1 MRYFKFLHTHTVR
14 GCLLRACVVSLLL
27 TISIVASPA
36 AEVRLAWDRSAEE
49 SVAGYRVYYGTAS
62 RSYTQSVD
70 AGAETTVTVYEL
82 QDGARFYF
90 AAVAYNQA
98 RQESPYSDEV
108 SWPTSA
114 PQQSQESSYSI
125 TLQLQAGWNL
135 ISLPVQPANTATATV
150 IQPVAPCVTQV
161 LTTINGVSTW
171 YDPTRRE
178 QSTLSSMIPGIG
190 YWMQMSCAGTLTIA
204 GSTASKSVNLVAGM
218 NMVGYSSLFASP
230 ISTALASIAGKYA
243 SVWSYENGAWKTY
256 YPNDPAKSQFT
267 QLTPGKG
274 YWIQAT
280 TTTTWTLP

>member
-1 MRYFKFLHTHTVR
+1 MRYLNFVHTRTVR
-14 GCLLRACVVSLLL
+14 GCLVRASLFSFILA
-27 TISIVASPA
+27 IAVVASHA
-36 AEVRLAWDRSAEE
+36 ADVRLEWDRVNDN

-62 RSYTQSVD
+62 RSYTSSVD
-70 AGAETTVTVYEL
+70 AGAEAATVVHGL
-82 QDGARFYF
+82 QDGGRYYF

-108 SWPTSA
+108 TWSA
-114 PQQSQESSYSI
+114 SPSQQSEQSSYSI

-135 ISLPVQPANTATATV
+135 VSLPVQPAIAATATV
-150 IQPVAPCVTQV
+150 VQAVAPCVTQV

-178 QSTLSSMIPGIG
+178 QSTLTSMIPGIG
-190 YWMQMSCAGTLTIA
+190 YWMQMSCPGTLTIA

-218 NMVGYSSLFASP
+218 NMVGYSSLVAAP
-230 ISTALASIAGKYA
+230 ISNALASIAGKYS
-243 SVWSYENGAWKTY
+243 SVWSYENSTWKTY

-267 QLTPGKG
+267 HLTPGKG

-280 TTTTWTLP
+280 TATTWTLP

>member
-1 MRYFKFLHTHTVR
+1 MRYLNFVHTHTVR
-14 GCLLRACVVSLLL
+14 GCLVRACVVSLLL
-27 TISIVASPA
+27 AISLVASHA
-36 AEVRLAWDRSAEE
+36 AEVRLEWDRVNDG
-49 SVAGYRVYYGTAS
+49 SVAGYRVYYGTTS
-62 RSYTQSVD
+62 RTYTNSVD
-70 AGAETTVTVYEL
+70 AGAESATMVREL
-82 QDGARFYF
+82 QDGSRYYF

-98 RQESPYSDEV
+98 RKESPYSDEV

-114 PQQSQESSYSI
+114 PQQSQQPLYSI
-125 TLQLQAGWNL
+125 TLQLQTGWNL

-178 QSTLSSMIPGIG
+178 QSTLASMIPGIG
-190 YWMQMSCAGTLTIA
+190 YWMQMSCPGTLAIA

-218 NMVGYSSLFASP
+218 NMVGYSSLVASP

-243 SVWSYENGAWKTY
+243 SVWSYENGSWKTY
-256 YPNDPAKSQFT
+256 YPNDPAKSQLT

-280 TTTTWTLP
+280 TATTWTLP